1 MANTQLVLS
10 MSRNYTYKPH
20 NPFTSDRLWVS
31 DELRLC

>member
-10 MSRNYTYKPH
+10 ESCNYAYKPH